1 MSRSKT
7 LFVCSQCGHESPR
20 WLGRC
25 PDCDSWNTFAEE
37 RLPDKRD
44 PRRLR
49 LSGSA
54 GQVERKD
61 PVSIDRVDSSG
72 ESRRSTGIAEFDRVL
87 GGGLVDGSMV
97 LVSGEPG
104 IGKSTLILQAAHQI
118 ARSGNTVL
126 YVSGEESPGQIKM
139 RAQRINAIDNRLLVV
154 AESNLAA
161 IADHISETTP
171 SLLVVDSIQT
181 LYDPEIPSAPGS
193 VSQVRE
199 ATAQLL
205 LLCKQ
210 LGVAA
215 LIIGHVTK
223 SGAIAGPRV
232 LEHMVDT
239 VILRGRPEPRVPNT
253 EGRQEPVRL
262 HKRDRHLRN
271 GRAGSC
277 GCRRRLGDVP
287 LR

>member
-44 PRRLR
+44 RRLR

-104 IGKSTLILQAAHQI
+104 IGTSTLILQAAHQI

-154 AESNLAA
+154 AESNLPQLQ
-161 IADHISETTP
+161 IT
-171 SLLVVDSIQT
+171 SLRPPRPLGRR
-181 LYDPEIPSAPGS
+181 LFRPCMIPSTVRPWS

-210 LGVAA
+210 LGWLRSSSAM
-215 LIIGHVTK
+215 
-223 SGAIAGPRV
+223 SRSREPPGPRV

-239 VILRGRPEPRVPNT
+239 VIYS
-253 EGRQEPVRL
+253 
-262 HKRDRHLRN
+262 
-271 GRAGSC
+271 RATRATRSEY
-277 GCRRRLGDVP
+277 
-287 LR
+287 